1 MWVLALILGIL
12 FAVFLCILLLLA
24 IPVDLVFHVERDT
37 GFHLRISVRWLFGL
51 VGRDIRRKKEKAEPE
66 KTEEATNLRATATRI
81 FGKARQVMGDEH
93 EREQWNKRRKNTRSM
108 LAMVQTRGF
117 PRKILRFVID
127 SIRLVR
133 IHRLN
138 LNLRYGLWDPA
149 DTGLLFGAIAP
160 TMVYGRSC
168 SLMEIEIQPDFEQL
182 CLQGYLTGDIR
193 VFPIQFAGPVV
204 RLVFSVTTIRA
215 IKAMVVARRK

>member
-93 EREQWNKRRKNTRSM
+93 EREQWNKRRKNTKSM

-133 IHRLN
+133 IHRLSWMRFISRN
-138 LNLRYGLWDPA
+138 TKPAQKIHRRKKLN
-149 DTGLLFGAIAP
+149 
-160 TMVYGRSC
+160 S
-168 SLMEIEIQPDFEQL
+168 SLML
-182 CLQGYLTGDIR
+182 SLLSAMRLSR
-193 VFPIQFAGPVV
+193 VG
-204 RLVFSVTTIRA
+204 
-215 IKAMVVARRK
+215 